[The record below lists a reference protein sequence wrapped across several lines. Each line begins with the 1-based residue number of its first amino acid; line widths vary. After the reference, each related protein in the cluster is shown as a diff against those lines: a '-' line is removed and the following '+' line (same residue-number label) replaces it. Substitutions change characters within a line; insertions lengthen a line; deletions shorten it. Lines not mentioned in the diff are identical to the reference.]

1 MKPKHIRLIAFLFVL
16 FAAACDR
23 QTATPPPGTAETA
36 PVNINYVPFNDE
48 TLGLAIVYPED
59 WVVQTVFGG
68 LTAASSQEV
77 IDAESLAD
85 IGDNGFVNFIPG
97 ELGVFNLQTGQNFS
111 AKDALI
117 ILGVYKQL
125 LEREGQSYEIVE
137 QAHSLDVAAQSA
149 GMMVLRST
157 EDGKPLI
164 TILAVVINEDYV
176 ALISAASLEPNAA
189 AMRPIFDRIIG
200 STQVTF
206 PAGLK

>member
-1 MKPKHIRLIAFLFVL
+1 MKPKQMHLIAFLFVL

-23 QTATPPPGTAETA
+23 QAATPPPGTAEAA
-36 PVNINYVPFNDE
+36 PANINYVPFSDE
-48 TLGLAIVYPED
+48 TLGLAFVYPED

-85 IGDNGFVNFIPG
+85 IGENGFVNYLPG
-97 ELGVFNLQTGQNFS
+97 ELGVFNLQTGQNFD

-117 ILGVYKQL
+117 ILGVYTQL

-137 QAHSLDVAAQSA
+137 QAHSLDVAAQSS

-164 TILAVVINEDYV
+164 TLLAVIINEDYM
-176 ALISAASLEPNAA
+176 ALISAASLEPGAA

>member
-1 MKPKHIRLIAFLFVL
+1 MKPKHLCLIASLFVL

-23 QTATPPPGTAETA
+23 QPATPPPGTAEATA
-36 PVNINYVPFNDE
+36 ANINYIPFSDDM
-48 TLGLAIVYPED
+48 LGLSIVYPED

-85 IGDNGFVNFIPG
+85 IGDNGSVNFIPG

-137 QAHSLDVAAQSA
+137 QAHSLDVEAQSA
-149 GMMVLRST
+149 GMMVLRSI
-157 EDGKPLI
+157 EDGEPLI
-164 TILAVVINEDYV
+164 TVLAIIINEDYI
-176 ALISAASLEPNAA
+176 ALISAASLEPSAA

-200 STQVTF
+200 SVQVTF